1 MRAGSRLRV
10 GGAGAA
16 VALVVLLSG
25 CSSYESLLG
34 SKPSPG
40 AVAGSSSSSTFS
52 ERFNNLLLGTPSTSV
67 AEGGGAPPPPELDCP
82 TVEIRQGASTF
93 SQSAQESGSN
103 VLSLRFQ
110 ASFVKTARECAL
122 RGGNVTMK
130 VGVQGRVIVGPAGV
144 SGPIALPMRL
154 AVVKEGLEP
163 KTIWTRFYSVPV
175 TMPPGQP
182 NVLFTQIEED
192 LTVPMPPSKDFDQY
206 VIYVGFDP
214 AGAELEQKKKP
225 VRPSAKPNRQ

>member
-1 MRAGSRLRV
+1 MRVGSRPGR
-10 GGAGAA
+10 GGVAAA
-16 VALVVLLSG
+16 VGLAVLLSG
-25 CSSYESLLG
+25 CSSYDALIG
-34 SKPSPG
+34 SKPSPAG
-40 AVAGSSSSSTFS
+40 ATGSSSSSFS
-52 ERFNNLLLGTPSTSV
+52 DRFNNLLLGTPSTNV

-93 SQSAQESGSN
+93 AQSAQESGSN
-103 VLSLRFQ
+103 ALSLRFQ
-110 ASFVKTARECAL
+110 ASFVRTARECAL
-122 RGGNVTMK
+122 RGANMTMK
-130 VGVQGRVIVGPAGV
+130 VGVQGRVIVGPAGI

-163 KTIWTRFYSVPV
+163 RTIWTKFYSVPV

-192 LTVPMPPSKDFDQY
+192 LTVPMPSSKDFDQY

-214 AGAELEQKKKP
+214 EGAALEKKKP
-225 VRPSAKPNRQ
+225 ARPSSKPNR